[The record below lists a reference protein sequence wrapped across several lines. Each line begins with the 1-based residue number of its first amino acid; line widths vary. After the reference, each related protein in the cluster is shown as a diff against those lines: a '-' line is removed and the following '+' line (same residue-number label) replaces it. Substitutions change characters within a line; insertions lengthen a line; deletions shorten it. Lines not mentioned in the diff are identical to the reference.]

1 MFRSRLDPAITQSTP
16 WPRNATPATSVSA
29 FRITISSYI
38 RSPHHPSME
47 HWQYYLRGRLLELF
61 GLKPQA
67 IAAYSAA
74 IRAKRDFRRPPNRIA
89 YLLASQE
96 RFAEAEP
103 YFEAVLRA
111 DPGNAVAHFNLGYT
125 HDKRGQ
131 YDKAIHEFREATRLH
146 PTIDRAWYGLGLAH
160 AQLGQHREAAM
171 ALEQAATLQP
181 MNPHAWYQLGVA
193 LHLTGNA
200 ERFMQV
206 VMHLLRFDPKMT
218 RRLIVDTG
226 RSDLAHLV
234 QHLVV

>member
-1 MFRSRLDPAITQSTP
+1 MG
-16 WPRNATPATSVSA
+16 
-29 FRITISSYI
+29 
-38 RSPHHPSME
+38 
-47 HWQYYLRGRLLELF
+47 HWRYYVHGRLLELF
-61 GLKPQA
+61 ALKAQA
-67 IAAYSAA
+67 IAAYREATH
-74 IRAKRDFRRPPNRIA
+74 AKPDFLRPTNRIA

-103 YFEAVLRA
+103 YFQTVLRA

-131 YDKAIHEFREATRLH
+131 YDKAVHEFREATRLN
-146 PTIDRAWYGLGLAH
+146 PKIDRAWYGLGLAH
-160 AQLGQHREAAM
+160 AKLGRHREAAM

-181 MNPHAWYQLGVA
+181 MNQHAWYQLGMA
-193 LHLTGNA
+193 LHTTGNTA
-200 ERFMQV
+200 RFEQV

-218 RRLIVDTG
+218 RRLILDTG

>member
-1 MFRSRLDPAITQSTP
+1 
-16 WPRNATPATSVSA
+16 
-29 FRITISSYI
+29 
-38 RSPHHPSME
+38 ME
-47 HWQYYLRGRLLELF
+47 HWRYYLRGRLLELF

-67 IAAYSAA
+67 IAAYRAA
-74 IRAKRDFRRPPNRIA
+74 MRVKPDFLRPANRIA
-89 YLLASQE
+89 YLLALQD
-96 RFAEAEP
+96 RFADAEP
-103 YFEAVLRA
+103 YFQAVLRA

-131 YDKAIHEFREATRLH
+131 YERAVYEFREATRIN
-146 PTIDRAWYGLGLAH
+146 PKIDRAWYGLGLAH
-160 AQLGQHREAAM
+160 AHLGRHREAAE

-181 MNPHAWYQLGVA
+181 MNHHAWYQLGMA
-193 LHLTGNA
+193 LHTTGNTD
-200 ERFMQV
+200 RFEQV